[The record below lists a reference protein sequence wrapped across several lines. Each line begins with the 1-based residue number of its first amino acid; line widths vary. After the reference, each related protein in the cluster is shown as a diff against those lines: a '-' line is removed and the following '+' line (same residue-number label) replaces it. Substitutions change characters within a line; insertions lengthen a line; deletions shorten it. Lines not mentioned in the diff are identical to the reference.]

1 MIHSITGSSKRVELK
16 RRSGPKLIDRDEVRA
31 TKRGNSILDQ
41 HHRKIYFV
49 LPTKLISTTSIY
61 LRDTASC
68 PTIQVCSKHLH
79 RIFSI
84 HTLLQT
90 HSASP
95 IVRQHQGTTDLIR
108 WDEDTESD
116 MSNTFIGLTMLV
128 TLSSPPGAQLRG
140 VVSGIEPGKSL
151 TLRNGKTPHA
161 SLSLLTDT
169 CLLLCF

>member
-1 MIHSITGSSKRVELK
+1 MILSISSKGVEWK

-31 TKRGNSILDQ
+31 AKKGKSTLDQ

-49 LPTKLISTTSIY
+49 LLTKLIPTTSIY
-61 LRDTASC
+61 LQDTASC
-68 PTIQVCSKHLH
+68 PPIQVCSKHLH

-84 HTLLQT
+84 HILPQT

-95 IVRQHQGTTDLIR
+95 IIRQGQGTTDLIR
-108 WDEDTESD
+108 WNEDTESE

-151 TLRNGKTPHA
+151 TLRNGKTPRHH
-161 SLSLLTDT
+161 
-169 CLLLCF
+169 

>member
-1 MIHSITGSSKRVELK
+1 MILSISSKRVELK
-16 RRSGPKLIDRDEVRA
+16 RRSGPKLIDRDEVTA
-31 TKRGNSILDQ
+31 AKKGKSTLDQ

-49 LPTKLISTTSIY
+49 LLTKLIPTTSIY
-61 LRDTASC
+61 LQDTASY
-68 PTIQVCSKHLH
+68 PPIQVCSKDLH

-84 HTLLQT
+84 HILPQT

-95 IVRQHQGTTDLIR
+95 IIRQDQGTTDLIR
-108 WDEDTESD
+108 WNEDTESE

-151 TLRNGKTPHA
+151 TLRNGKTPQHH
-161 SLSLLTDT
+161 
-169 CLLLCF
+169 